1 MRSDGVNEEEYLTL
15 SGVQHYAFCPRQW
28 ALIFVEQQ
36 WQDNERTVDG
46 SLMHARAH
54 DETLFERRGDT
65 LTARGLRVVSHAL
78 RVTGVCDVVEFHLDP
93 GGISLP
99 GQDGCWQPYPV
110 EYKRGAP
117 KSHDADELQ
126 LCGQA
131 MCLEEMLLCEIP
143 EGSLYYGETRRRQ
156 VVAFTPELRGRVRH
170 MLEAMQDDMAR
181 GHTPSVKADKRC
193 AACSMKEIC
202 LPGLRKSPPVAA
214 YLQRAAEEGAE

>member
-46 SLMHARAH
+46 SL
-54 DETLFERRGDT
+54 
-65 LTARGLRVVSHAL
+65 RVVSHAL
-78 RVTGVCDVVEFHLDP
+78 RVTGVCDVVEFHLDS

-202 LPGLRKSPPVAA
+202 LPGLRRSPPVAA

>member
-54 DETLFERRGDT
+54 DETLLERRGDT

-78 RVTGVCDVVEFHLDP
+78 RVTWWSFIWIPAEFPCQGRMDAGSRIRWNTSAARRNRTTRTSCSCADRRCVWKRCCCAKFRRAVCIMVKP
-93 GGISLP
+93 
-99 GQDGCWQPYPV
+99 
-110 EYKRGAP
+110 
-117 KSHDADELQ
+117 
-126 LCGQA
+126 
-131 MCLEEMLLCEIP
+131 EE
-143 EGSLYYGETRRRQ
+143 

-202 LPGLRKSPPVAA
+202 LPGLRRSPPVAA
-214 YLQRAAEEGAE
+214 YLRRAAGEGAE